1 MGTRLEQS
9 LTNIPP
15 TGVVGVEVVGSVR
28 IVVASLADGCKVPA
42 DEAWEIPA
50 AVGEPVL
57 EPVAEI

>member
-1 MGTRLEQS
+1 MGTRLEQI

-15 TGVVGVEVVGSVR
+15 TGVVGVEVVGSGRV
-28 IVVASLADGCKVPA
+28 VVASLTDVCKVPA

-50 AVGEPVL
+50 DVGEPVL